1 MKTAISIPD
10 PLFERAESFARS
22 RRLSRSQVFS
32 DALREYL
39 DRHDPDSVTRA
50 MDRVCEETDTGLAPE
65 LREAAR
71 RALEQG
77 EW

>member
-10 PLFERAESFARS
+10 PLFQRAEKFARS
-22 RRLSRSQVFS
+22 RRVSRSQLFA

-39 DRHDPDSVTRA
+39 ERHDPDAITAQMNAVCSEVDTR
-50 MDRVCEETDTGLAPE
+50 LAPE
-65 LREAAR
+65 LSEAAR
-71 RALEQG
+71 RALERN